1 MDSLSPDATSLAVK
15 LGLPFVVSG
24 PNFEILHCNAA
35 FEELLEYSSFELK
48 KRKWDAISV
57 QNDDLETDKE
67 MAAELIT
74 GARQTMTVIKSYVS
88 KRGIPIPGQLTAIR
102 YPQGGVKFEFALCF
116 FIPLANGSKAA
127 LNLVVKYIEKH
138 TNASHGLAEKIATM
152 SQDLQTR
159 KSLSVGE
166 RLWDT
171 LGEWALQNPKFAACI
186 FLILLSLN
194 PFPFVVTWFTRMGWL
209 PPQPVQIEVQDKFGN
224 NKQATKS
231 DLVKL
236 GVVADVQKF
245 QNVVPPLAQQIG
257 DMVAETATT
266 VQTPKGRTVSWDG
279 ARSMSTAIGR
289 TGFSAIRYRDAADF
303 AGRSDRCFGSV
314 PIGASGV
321 RSEQPRAVSEF

>member
-1 MDSLSPDATSLAVK
+1 MDSLSQDATTLAVR
-15 LGLPFVVSG
+15 LGLPFVASG
-24 PNFEILHCNAA
+24 PNFEILYCNVA

-57 QNDDLETDKE
+57 QNEDLETDKE
-67 MAAELIT
+67 MTAELIT
-74 GARQTMTVIKSYVS
+74 GTRQTMTVIKSYVS

-102 YPQGGVKFEFALCF
+102 YPQGESKFEFALCF
-116 FIPLANGSKAA
+116 FVPLANGSKAA
-127 LNLVVKYIEKH
+127 LNLVVDYIERH
-138 TNASHGLAEKIATM
+138 TNASHAMAEKIATM

-159 KSLSVGE
+159 KSLTVGE

-171 LGEWALQNPKFAACI
+171 FGEWALQNPKFAVVV

-236 GVVADVQKF
+236 GVVADVQKI
-245 QNVVPPLAQQIG
+245 QNMAPQAANKIG
-257 DMVAETATT
+257 FVVAEKGYSVTT
-266 VQTPKGRTVSWDG
+266 KTGRTVSWSRGGRPLSIGDRRDQWNDNSDF
-279 ARSMSTAIGR
+279 RS
-289 TGFSAIRYRDAADF
+289 Y
-303 AGRSDRCFGSV
+303 
-314 PIGASGV
+314 
-321 RSEQPRAVSEF
+321 